1 MLYAIILA
9 GGRGERFWPKS
20 RRSFP
25 KQFLRLFSKKSLLEL
40 TYERITPLIPLER
53 QLYVV
58 PRYLLPPLKEVMP
71 ILKREH
77 ILVEPEGKNT
87 APSIALA
94 ALHISKLNPE
104 TVMLILPADHL
115 IEGRERFY
123 ECIKFAEEIAEEGY
137 LVTFGIPPTRPDTGY
152 GYIEVKGE
160 LERRGGLMAY
170 KVKRFTEKP
179 EKRLAEMYVKKG
191 DYFWNSGMFV
201 FKADSILS
209 AFSSCLPEFYDRI
222 EDYKKGRIS
231 LEELY
236 RRAPSISIDYGI
248 MEKAE
253 NIALVKANF
262 VWDDVGSWLAL
273 ERHLPKDL
281 DNNAIFGK
289 FYSMDTKNMIVYN
302 EDGIVVGIGVQDL
315 VIVKT
320 KDVVLVCKKDRAP
333 DIKNLLR
340 KIEEKYL

>member
-58 PRYLLPPLKEVMP
+58 PQYLLPPLKEVMP

>member
-40 TYERITPLIPLER
+40 TYERITPLIPSER